1 MAKLN
6 ARTLMKFCKRHWKYL
21 LAITASGIALS
32 KVGQV
37 EYDQGLKD
45 AGAMFDA
52 GNEALKKLPEGASQ
66 EEIKTTFDNAMREK
80 WDEMYE

>member
-1 MAKLN
+1 MAKFN
-6 ARTLMKFCKRHWKYL
+6 MRTFVKFCKRHWKYVL
-21 LAITASGIALS
+21 GTAAAGIAIS
-32 KVGQV
+32 KIGQV

-45 AGAMFDA
+45 AGVMFDA

-66 EEIKTTFDNAMREK
+66 EEIQVTFDEAMRTK

>member
-6 ARTLMKFCKRHWKYL
+6 LRTFVKFCKRHWKYVL
-21 LAITASGIALS
+21 GTAAAGIAIS
-32 KVGQV
+32 KIGQV

-52 GNEALKKLPEGASQ
+52 GNEALKNLPEGAA
-66 EEIKTTFDNAMREK
+66 EEEMKTAFEDAMREK
-80 WDEMYE
+80 WNEMYE

>member
-6 ARTLMKFCKRHWKYL
+6 MRTLAKFCKRHWKYV

-32 KVGQV
+32 KIGQV

-52 GNEALKKLPEGASQ
+52 GNEALKNLPEGASQ
-66 EEIKTTFDNAMREK
+66 EEMKTAFEAAMKEK
-80 WDEMYE
+80 WNEMYE

>member
-6 ARTLMKFCKRHWKYL
+6 MRTFVKFCKRHWKYL
-21 LAITASGIALS
+21 LGTAAAGIAIS
-32 KVGQV
+32 KIGQV

-52 GNEALKKLPEGASQ
+52 GNEALKNLPEGASQ
-66 EEIKTTFDNAMREK
+66 EKIQATFDGAMREK

>member
-6 ARTLMKFCKRHWKYL
+6 MRTFVKFCKRHWKYL
-21 LAITASGIALS
+21 LGTAAAGIAIS
-32 KVGQV
+32 KIGQV

-52 GNEALKKLPEGASQ
+52 GNEALKNLPEGASQ
-66 EEIKTTFDNAMREK
+66 EKIKATFDGAMREK

>member
-6 ARTLMKFCKRHWKYL
+6 MRTLAKFCKRHWKYV
-21 LAITASGIALS
+21 LAIAASGIAIS

-45 AGAMFDA
+45 AGVMFDA

-66 EEIKTTFDNAMREK
+66 EEIKATFDEAMRTK
-80 WDEMYE
+80 WNEMYE